1 MAEMGRPGTASPSNS
16 LKSRSHTIVFPRGH
30 FFLIF
35 SVNLFLFLIDDFDY
49 KRNWD
54 DVRKLNLPSLQDKT
68 ITRSCIL
75 SSPIETVAEAHPPVP
90 APKWAGQAFGVGGS
104 SAVMMDP
111 RCTVPN
117 KKKIDTMCDEEE
129 HK

>member
-1 MAEMGRPGTASPSNS
+1 M
-16 LKSRSHTIVFPRGH
+16 
-30 FFLIF
+30 IF

-75 SSPIETVAEAHPPVP
+75 SSPNETVAAAHPMKPLQKNQYTNTIQYNTIP
-90 APKWAGQAFGVGGS
+90 YN
-104 SAVMMDP
+104 
-111 RCTVPN
+111 TVQ
-117 KKKIDTMCDEEE
+117 
-129 HK
+129 